1 MQGYVGYEYQFIIV
15 LRKYKRNNSAKVSNK
30 GSESKRGTGCRNPE
44 LSSGEGVAIIPL
56 RKSILERG
64 RLYGIG
70 SFFWCSRGWPPG

>member
-44 LSSGEGVAIIPL
+44 LSSGIQAGNGMQKSGVV
-56 RKSILERG
+56 K
-64 RLYGIG
+64 
-70 SFFWCSRGWPPG
+70 W

>member
-30 GSESKRGTGCRNPE
+30 GSESKRGTGYRNPE

-56 RKSILERG
+56 RKSIFGKGQIVWHRFVL
-64 RLYGIG
+64 LVQ
-70 SFFWCSRGWPPG
+70 

>member
-15 LRKYKRNNSAKVSNK
+15 LRKYKRNNSTKVSYK

-56 RKSILERG
+56 RKSIFGKGQIVWHRFVL
-64 RLYGIG
+64 LVQ
-70 SFFWCSRGWPPG
+70 